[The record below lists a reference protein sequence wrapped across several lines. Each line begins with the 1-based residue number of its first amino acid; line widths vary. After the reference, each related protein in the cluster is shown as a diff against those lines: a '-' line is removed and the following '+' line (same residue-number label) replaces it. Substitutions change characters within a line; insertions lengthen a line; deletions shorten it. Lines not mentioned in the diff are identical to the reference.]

1 MFSRR
6 GIMAKISVLIPVYK
20 PDKSFD
26 TVISRLLNQ
35 KIKVNKIIIINTVDH
50 KSGELKNIWNSD
62 KILIKNIQKSEFNHG
77 LTRNYGMTLSD
88 ADYVMCMTQDA
99 IPADR
104 HLIDQL
110 IKVFENEDVI
120 VAYAKQIPRKD
131 CKYVER
137 YTRAFNY
144 PDEDIV
150 KTRDSIDTMGIKAIF
165 CSDVCAMYD
174 RNKYFEI
181 GGFRKADFN
190 EDMLFAYD
198 AITSGKKVYYASK
211 ARVIHSHNYSYRQQ
225 FFRNIEIGKSQKEFQ
240 DVFDSLKSENEG
252 IRMVKNGIKYFIKNK
267 KAYLIPDFILYSGF
281 KFAGFKIG
289 KM

>member
-1 MFSRR
+1 MKF
-6 GIMAKISVLIPVYK
+6 ANKKIYVLIPVYK

-131 CKYVER
+131 SKYVER

-240 DVFDSLKSENEG
+240 DVFGSLKSENEG

>member
-1 MFSRR
+1 MKF
-6 GIMAKISVLIPVYK
+6 ANKKIDVLIPVYK

-240 DVFDSLKSENEG
+240 DVFGSLKSENEG

-267 KAYLIPDFILYSGF
+267 KAYVIPDFILYSGF

>member
-1 MFSRR
+1 MKF
-6 GIMAKISVLIPVYK
+6 ANKKIDVLIPVYK

-35 KIKVNKIIIINTVDH
+35 KIKINKIIIINTVDH
-50 KSGELKNIWNSD
+50 KSGELKYIWNSD

-240 DVFDSLKSENEG
+240 DVFGSLKSENEG

>member
-1 MFSRR
+1 MKF
-6 GIMAKISVLIPVYK
+6 ANKKIDVLIPVYK

>member
-1 MFSRR
+1 MKF
-6 GIMAKISVLIPVYK
+6 ANKKIDVLIPVYK

-144 PDEDIV
+144 PDEDIL

-240 DVFDSLKSENEG
+240 DVFGSLKSENEG

>member
-1 MFSRR
+1 MKF
-6 GIMAKISVLIPVYK
+6 ANKKIDVLIPVYK

-225 FFRNIEIGKSQKEFQ
+225 FFRNIEIGISQKEFQ
-240 DVFDSLKSENEG
+240 DVFGSLKSENEG

>member
-1 MFSRR
+1 MKF
-6 GIMAKISVLIPVYK
+6 ANKKIDVLIPVYK

-120 VAYAKQIPRKD
+120 VAYAKQIPRKY

-240 DVFDSLKSENEG
+240 DVFGSLKSENEG

>member
-1 MFSRR
+1 MKF
-6 GIMAKISVLIPVYK
+6 ANKKIDVLIPVYK

-104 HLIDQL
+104 QLIDQL

-240 DVFDSLKSENEG
+240 DVFGSLKSENEG

>member
-1 MFSRR
+1 MKF
-6 GIMAKISVLIPVYK
+6 ANKKIDVLIPVYK

-165 CSDVCAMYD
+165 CSDVCAMYA

-240 DVFDSLKSENEG
+240 DVFGSLKSENEG

-267 KAYLIPDFILYSGF
+267 KAYLIPDFI
-281 KFAGFKIG
+281 
-289 KM
+289 

>member
-1 MFSRR
+1 MKF
-6 GIMAKISVLIPVYK
+6 ANKKIDVLIPVYK

-120 VAYAKQIPRKD
+120 VAYAKHL
-131 CKYVER
+131 CYNV
-137 YTRAFNY
+137 N
-144 PDEDIV
+144 IV
-150 KTRDSIDTMGIKAIF
+150 VLLSI
-165 CSDVCAMYD
+165 SDGD
-174 RNKYFEI
+174 NQ
-181 GGFRKADFN
+181 
-190 EDMLFAYD
+190 
-198 AITSGKKVYYASK
+198 
-211 ARVIHSHNYSYRQQ
+211 HH
-225 FFRNIEIGKSQKEFQ
+225 
-240 DVFDSLKSENEG
+240 
-252 IRMVKNGIKYFIKNK
+252 
-267 KAYLIPDFILYSGF
+267 
-281 KFAGFKIG
+281 
-289 KM
+289 

>member
-1 MFSRR
+1 MKF
-6 GIMAKISVLIPVYK
+6 ANKKIDVLIPVYK

-198 AITSGKKVYYASK
+198 AITSGKKVYYESK
-211 ARVIHSHNYSYRQQ
+211 ASVIHSHNYSYRQQ

-240 DVFDSLKSENEG
+240 DVFGSLKSENEG

>member
-1 MFSRR
+1 MKF
-6 GIMAKISVLIPVYK
+6 ANKKIDVLIPVYK
-20 PDKSFD
+20 PDKSFN

-240 DVFDSLKSENEG
+240 DVFGSLKSENEG

>member
-1 MFSRR
+1 MKF
-6 GIMAKISVLIPVYK
+6 ANKKIDVLIPVYK

-62 KILIKNIQKSEFNHG
+62 KILIKNIQKSDFNHG

>member
-1 MFSRR
+1 MKF
-6 GIMAKISVLIPVYK
+6 ANKKIDVLIPVYK

-240 DVFDSLKSENEG
+240 DVFGSLQSENEG

>member
-1 MFSRR
+1 MKF
-6 GIMAKISVLIPVYK
+6 ANKKIDVLIPVYK

-88 ADYVMCMTQDA
+88 ADYVTCMTQDA

-240 DVFDSLKSENEG
+240 DVFGSLKSENEG

>member
-1 MFSRR
+1 MKF
-6 GIMAKISVLIPVYK
+6 ANKKIDVLIPVYK

-50 KSGELKNIWNSD
+50 KSVELKNIWNSD

-240 DVFDSLKSENEG
+240 DVFGSLKSENEG

>member
-1 MFSRR
+1 MKF
-6 GIMAKISVLIPVYK
+6 ANKKIDVLIPVYK

-225 FFRNIEIGKSQKEFQ
+225 FFGNIEIGKSQKEFQ
-240 DVFDSLKSENEG
+240 DVFGSLKSENEG

>member
-1 MFSRR
+1 MKYENK
-6 GIMAKISVLIPVYK
+6 KIDVLIPVYK

-240 DVFDSLKSENEG
+240 DVFGSLKSENEG

>member
-1 MFSRR
+1 MKF
-6 GIMAKISVLIPVYK
+6 ANKKIDVLIPVYK

-88 ADYVMCMTQDA
+88 ADYV
-99 IPADR
+99 I
-104 HLIDQL
+104 
-110 IKVFENEDVI
+110 I

-240 DVFDSLKSENEG
+240 DVFGSLKSENEG

>member
-1 MFSRR
+1 MKF
-6 GIMAKISVLIPVYK
+6 ANKKIDVLIPVYK

-174 RNKYFEI
+174 RNKYLMILLFLSSKGTCHRQCLSLI
-181 GGFRKADFN
+181 KRVFQVPLKALRKDI
-190 EDMLFAYD
+190 LFSQEEG
-198 AITSGKKVYYASK
+198 TRRWRSPFLQVY
-211 ARVIHSHNYSYRQQ
+211 
-225 FFRNIEIGKSQKEFQ
+225 
-240 DVFDSLKSENEG
+240 LK
-252 IRMVKNGIKYFIKNK
+252 
-267 KAYLIPDFILYSGF
+267 IPE
-281 KFAGFKIG
+281 
-289 KM
+289 

>member
-1 MFSRR
+1 
-6 GIMAKISVLIPVYK
+6 
-20 PDKSFD
+20 
-26 TVISRLLNQ
+26 
-35 KIKVNKIIIINTVDH
+35 
-50 KSGELKNIWNSD
+50 
-62 KILIKNIQKSEFNHG
+62 
-77 LTRNYGMTLSD
+77 
-88 ADYVMCMTQDA
+88 
-99 IPADR
+99 
-104 HLIDQL
+104 
-110 IKVFENEDVI
+110 
-120 VAYAKQIPRKD
+120 
-131 CKYVER
+131 
-137 YTRAFNY
+137 
-144 PDEDIV
+144 
-150 KTRDSIDTMGIKAIF
+150 MGIKAIF

-240 DVFDSLKSENEG
+240 DVFGSLKSENEG

>member
-1 MFSRR
+1 MKF
-6 GIMAKISVLIPVYK
+6 ANKKIDVLIPVYK

-131 CKYVER
+131 SKYVER

-240 DVFDSLKSENEG
+240 DVFGSLKSENEG